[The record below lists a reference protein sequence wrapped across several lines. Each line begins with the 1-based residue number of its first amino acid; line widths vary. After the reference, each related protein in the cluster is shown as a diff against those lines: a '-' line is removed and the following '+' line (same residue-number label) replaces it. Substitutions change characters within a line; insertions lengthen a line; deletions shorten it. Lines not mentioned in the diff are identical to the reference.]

1 MKIRLALC
9 CSWLLVLFASVGSY
23 AQATATLVGTVKD
36 PSEAAIA
43 NAQVSVINAEK
54 GINRTTVTNS
64 EGEWAVA
71 ALPSG
76 SYDLV
81 VTAAG
86 FKKFEA
92 KGVVVQVAQKARVD
106 VAMQVGAA
114 STQVTVEGSAV
125 TQVETQSS
133 DLGGTISGKEI
144 SQLQLNG
151 RNFTQLAG
159 LVAGVSNH
167 RVRMTQASALAA
179 MFLSAST
186 AAAPNTTTGNSTAAT
201 TWTTAAI
208 PR

>member
-1 MKIRLALC
+1 MKIRLVLC
-9 CSWLLVLFASVGSY
+9 CSLLSMLFVSVGLY

-92 KGVVVQVAQKARVD
+92 KGVVLQVAQKARAD

-114 STQVTVEGSAV
+114 STQVTV
-125 TQVETQSS
+125 
-133 DLGGTISGKEI
+133 
-144 SQLQLNG
+144 
-151 RNFTQLAG
+151 
-159 LVAGVSNH
+159 
-167 RVRMTQASALAA
+167 
-179 MFLSAST
+179 
-186 AAAPNTTTGNSTAAT
+186 
-201 TWTTAAI
+201 
-208 PR
+208 

>member
-1 MKIRLALC
+1 MSAVQKQENGVSMKIRLVLC
-9 CSWLLVLFASVGSY
+9 CSLLSTLFASVGLY

-36 PSEAAIA
+36 PSEASIA
-43 NAQVSVINAEK
+43 NAQVAVVNVAK

-81 VTAAG
+81 VTAGG

-92 KGVVVQVAQKARVD
+92 KGVVLQVAQKARVD

-125 TQVETQSS
+125 AQVETQSS
-133 DLGGTISGKEI
+133 DLGGTVSGKEI
-144 SQLQLNG
+144 S
-151 RNFTQLAG
+151 
-159 LVAGVSNH
+159 
-167 RVRMTQASALAA
+167 
-179 MFLSAST
+179 
-186 AAAPNTTTGNSTAAT
+186 
-201 TWTTAAI
+201 
-208 PR
+208 